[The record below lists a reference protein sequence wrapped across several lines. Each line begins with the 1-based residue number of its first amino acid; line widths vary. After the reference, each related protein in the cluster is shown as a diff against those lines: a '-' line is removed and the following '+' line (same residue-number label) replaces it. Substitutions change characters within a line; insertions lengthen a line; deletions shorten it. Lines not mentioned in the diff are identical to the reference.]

1 MSSNNFMYIDRVK
14 DKAYGFNDLMLKK
27 GGGTH
32 KMPDGT
38 IMLDSDMPMMKK
50 GGAVMRGA
58 YALKPIPDA
67 LMSSPL
73 AMKTGGIVDAGLY
86 KTIQNIGYGN
96 KTYIPTI

>member
-1 MSSNNFMYIDRVK
+1 MSHNNKIFIDRVK

-27 GGGTH
+27 GG
-32 KMPDGT
+32 
-38 IMLDSDMPMMKK
+38 
-50 GGAVMRGA
+50 AVMRGA
-58 YALKPIPDA
+58 YSLQPIPDA
-67 LMSSPL
+67 LMSAPL